1 MLLDVAGG
9 AAASGGRLASSTR
22 STGLFLLTTSTFWGI
37 YDVPDIENTAA
48 GTAAGRGDL
57 FSRIV
62 IKQRKNI
69 ITSSDYCYEGN

>member
-1 MLLDVAGG
+1 MLLDVAGE
-9 AAASGGRLASSTR
+9 AAASGGKLANSTR
-22 STGLFLLTTSTFWGI
+22 STGLFLLTTSTFWSI
-37 YDVPDIENTAA
+37 YDVPDIEH
-48 GTAAGRGDL
+48 TAAGRGDL